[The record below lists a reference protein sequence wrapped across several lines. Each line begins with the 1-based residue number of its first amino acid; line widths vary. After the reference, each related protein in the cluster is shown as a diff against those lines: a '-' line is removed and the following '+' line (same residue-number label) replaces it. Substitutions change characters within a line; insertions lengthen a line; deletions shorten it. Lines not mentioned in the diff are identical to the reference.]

1 MIVLQEKRARDGLG
15 AVLYPQA
22 ASTMFAMEERAPC
35 VELAGVV
42 QGYWI
47 VRWDRRGLAPF
58 TQRVL
63 PSPSVNLTL
72 KRGRSREADLS
83 PGMFTEV
90 LDDRHVVFGVRFRP
104 GGFRPF
110 LGAPVS
116 SISGRFVP
124 VGEVFGPAGT
134 ALERPVVDAATTAD
148 MVDVVE
154 SFLVSRLPPPDST
167 IELVAAMVADVAD
180 NPGLTRVADLAR
192 RWAVTARHLQRLFA
206 GYVGAS
212 PKWVI
217 RRYRMQD
224 AAARAAVADV
234 DWARLA
240 ADLGYSD
247 QAHFCRDFVANVG
260 VTPSRYT
267 RLCAD
272 ADAQG

>member
-1 MIVLQEKRARDGLG
+1 VGLREGPARDGHG

-22 ASTMFAMEERAPC
+22 ASASFAMEERAPC
-35 VELAGVV
+35 AELSGVV

-72 KRGRSREADLS
+72 KRGRSRVAGLTL
-83 PGMFTEV
+83 GMFTEV
-90 LDDRHVVFGVRFRP
+90 LEDRHVVFGVRFRP

-124 VGEVFGPAGT
+124 IGEIFGPAGT
-134 ALERPVVDAATTAD
+134 ALERPVVDAATTAE

-154 SFLVSRLPPPDST
+154 IFLLERLPPSDPTVD
-167 IELVAAMVADVAD
+167 LVAAMVADVAE
-180 NPGLTRVADLAR
+180 NPALTRVADLAS
-192 RWAVTARHLQRLFA
+192 RWKLRVRNLQRLFA
-206 GYVGAS
+206 EYVGAS

-224 AAARAAVADV
+224 AAARAAGAEV

-272 ADAQG
+272 TRTQP